1 MKKKT
6 IIGFL
11 IYLLL
16 LVSTSLIAQNKFTV
30 SGTIHDAKTGEALIG
45 ATVYI
50 KELQNTG
57 TYSNAYGF
65 YSLTLAEGKYTVN
78 TQFIGYN
85 KIDTVISLHQNIK
98 MNFDI
103 KETSTTLKELE
114 IKSDKVNKNVTSTE
128 MSTQKLEV
136 KEINSIPVFLG
147 EKDILKTIQL
157 LPGIKSTSEGNTG
170 FYVRGGGSDQNLIL
184 LDEAN
189 VYSPSH
195 LLGFFSV
202 FNSDAI
208 KDVTVFKGGIPA
220 EYGGRISSVLDVKMN
235 DGNSKK
241 YKVTGGI
248 GLIASRLTIEGP
260 IKKDK
265 GSFIVSARRTYAD
278 LFLPLLN
285 MESLKNTSVYFYDI
299 NMKANYQITEKDRI
313 FLSGYFGRDVLDR
326 TTAQNS
332 AMGISWGNTTGTL
345 RWNHLFNSK
354 VFLNSSV
361 IYSNYNNLITLGAG
375 DAQYQVKSTI
385 QDFAIKENLSSYI
398 SSKNTFKLG
407 LEFTDHTFLPGEVTL
422 GSSSV
427 VTSNRIQLSKTIEAK
442 HAVEGAAYVSD
453 ETTLGAR
460 WKLNYGLRYSM
471 FAAIGPGTVYSY
483 SDAGLVSDSNSYNTN
498 EAIKTYGGLEPR
510 ISLVFI
516 INETS
521 SIKTSFNRLYQYL
534 HLLSNTTSSTPVDLW
549 VPSSAII
556 KPQIGDQIDLGY
568 FKNFGNNMFETSV
581 EVYYKTMQNQIEYKP
596 GADLRF
602 NKTVESQLLFGNG
615 WAYGVE
621 LFLKKKSGRFN
632 GWIGYTLSRSMR
644 KFDGID
650 NGTTFPAKQDII
662 HDISIVGI
670 YQLSKKLTF
679 SATWVYWTG
688 SAVTFPSGKYTIDGQ
703 VANLYTSRNGYRMPA
718 YHRLDVGLTWQ
729 RKKTEKWESSWNFSV
744 YNVYGRENAYS
755 INFQPDPNDA
765 SKTQAVQLSLFR
777 WVPAITY
784 NFKF

>member
-1 MKKKT
+1 MKTLKSV
-6 IIGFL
+6 L
-11 IYLLL
+11 S
-16 LVSTSLIAQNKFTV
+16 LVGILFIFNASLIAQNKFTI
-30 SGTIHDAKTGEALIG
+30 SGTVHDAKTGEALIG
-45 ATVYI
+45 ATVFV

-57 TYSNAYGF
+57 TYTNGYGVF
-65 YSLTLAEGKYTVN
+65 SLTLPEGRYTVN

-85 KIDTVISLHQNIK
+85 KIDTVIVLHQNLK
-98 MNFDI
+98 LNFEI

-114 IKSDKVNKNVTSTE
+114 IRSEKVNKNVISTE

-208 KDVTVFKGGIPA
+208 KDVTVYKGGIPA

-241 YKVTGGI
+241 YRVTGGI
-248 GLIASRLTIEGP
+248 GLISSRLTFEGP

-265 GSFIVSARRTYAD
+265 GSFIISARRTYAD
-278 LFLPLLN
+278 LFFPLIN
-285 MESLKNTSVYFYDI
+285 MQGLKNTSIYFYDI
-299 NMKANYQITEKDRI
+299 NAKANYQITEKDKI

-326 TTAQNS
+326 TSATNS
-332 AMGISWGNTTGTL
+332 AMGISWGNSTGTL
-345 RWNHLFNSK
+345 RWNHLFNNK
-354 VFLNSSV
+354 IFLNSSV
-361 IYSNYNNLITLGAG
+361 IYSNYSNLITLGSV
-375 DAQYQVKSTI
+375 DAQFQVKSTI
-385 QDFAIKENLSSYI
+385 QDFALKENFTNYI
-398 SSKNTFKLG
+398 SSKNTLKFG
-407 LEFTDHTFLPGEVTL
+407 LEITDHTFLPGEVTL
-422 GSSSV
+422 GTSSV
-427 VTSNRIQLSKTIEAK
+427 VATNRIHLSNTINPK
-442 HAVEGAAYVSD
+442 HALEGALYIAD
-453 ETTLGAR
+453 EAAIGAR
-460 WKLNYGLRYSM
+460 WKVNYGLRYSE
-471 FAAIGPGTVYSY
+471 FAAIGPGIVYSY
-483 SDAGLVSDSNSYNTN
+483 NDAGLVSDSVNYKTN
-498 EAIKTYGGLEPR
+498 QIIKTYGGLEPR
-510 ISLVFI
+510 ISITYIL
-516 INETS
+516 NEAS
-521 SIKTSFNRLYQYL
+521 SIKTSYNRLYQYL

-549 VPSSAII
+549 VPSSSII

-568 FKNFGNNMFETSV
+568 FRNFNKNNYEASV
-581 EVYYKTMQNQIEYKP
+581 EVYYKNMQNQIEYKP

-602 NKTVESQLLFGNG
+602 NKTVESQLLFGTG
-615 WAYGVE
+615 WAYGLE
-621 LFLKKKSGRFN
+621 LFLKKKTGRLN

-650 NGTTFPAKQDII
+650 NGSNFPAKQDII

-670 YQLSKKLTF
+670 YELNKKLTF
-679 SATWVYWTG
+679 SASWVYWTG
-688 SAVTFPSGKYTIDGQ
+688 SAVTFPSGKYEMDGQ

-729 RKKTEKWESSWNFSV
+729 RKKTEKWESSWNFSI

-755 INFQPDPNDA
+755 ITFQPDPNDA